1 MIRQTSK
8 TKLFTWASD
17 FELFI

>member
-17 FELFI
+17 SELFI